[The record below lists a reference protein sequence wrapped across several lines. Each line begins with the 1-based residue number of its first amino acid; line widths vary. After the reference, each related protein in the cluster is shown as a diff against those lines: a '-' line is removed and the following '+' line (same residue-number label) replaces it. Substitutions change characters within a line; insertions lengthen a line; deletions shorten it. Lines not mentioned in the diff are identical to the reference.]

1 MNGTANASPR
11 LARRTGLRTGAAAG
25 AAALLGGLPPG
36 HAAARATAAA
46 GGPVEPRAG
55 AWRPWLLASGAQLR
69 PPPPPDRAATEAE
82 LRELQALAGR
92 RDAAT
97 MDRITFWDAGPAPYR
112 WTEALIERAMPP
124 DLRTGLTN
132 GALFRAF
139 ALVTAALHDATVAAW
154 DAKYAYNRPRPTEQD
169 ASLTAAVAVPR
180 SPSYPSEHA
189 AAAGAAAAVL
199 GYLFP
204 NDAERFAGMA
214 QEAARSRV
222 EAGVQYPSDVAAGMD
237 LGRKVAALAIERG
250 QTDNSDATWDG
261 TMPTGPGVWTGT
273 NPGGVA
279 EQYWK
284 PWVLASPDQLR
295 PDPPPAAGS
304 DELAAELAEVKGFA
318 RTPRTTG
325 LALMWQYGSSGNP
338 ATVVNW
344 IRQASQKLMEER
356 LDANAPFA
364 TRIYSMLSVGL
375 NDIWIAN
382 QDGKYAYWAP
392 RPGQVDPSLTTVFP
406 TPNHPTYPSN
416 RSALGM
422 ASDVL
427 ARFFP
432 RDASAFQ
439 ATGEQVAESAV
450 WAGIHFRSD
459 LVAGRAL
466 GRGVGQILFDRI
478 KDDA

>member
-1 MNGTANASPR
+1 MNGNGTLDARLRLTRRVAS
-11 LARRTGLRTGAAAG
+11 RTGAAAG
-25 AAALLGGLPPG
+25 AAALLVAAPGPALAQAPGG
-36 HAAARATAAA
+36 A
-46 GGPVEPRAG
+46 PVEPKAG
-55 AWRPWLLASGAQLR
+55 TWRTWLLTSGSQFR
-69 PPPPPDRAATEAE
+69 PPAPPDRAATDAE
-82 LRELQALAGR
+82 LQELKALAGR

-97 MDRITFWDAGPAPYR
+97 LDRIKFWDAGPAPYR
-112 WTEALIERAMPP
+112 WTEILIEWTMPP
-124 DLRTGLTN
+124 DLRAGLAN

-139 ALVTAALHDATVAAW
+139 ALVTAAMHDATVAAW
-154 DAKYAYNRPRPTEQD
+154 DAKTAYNRPRPTEQD
-169 ASLTAAVAVPR
+169 PSLTAAVAVPR

-199 GYLFP
+199 GYLYP
-204 NDAERFAGMA
+204 SDAETFAGMA
-214 QEAARSRV
+214 QEAAQSRV
-222 EAGVQYPSDVAAGMD
+222 AAGVQYPSDVAAGLD

-284 PWVLASPDQLR
+284 PWVLSSPDQLR
-295 PDPPPAAGS
+295 PAPPPASGS
-304 DELAAELAEVKGFA
+304 DQLAAELAEVKNFT

-325 LALMWQYGSSGNP
+325 LALMWQYGSYGNP

-344 IRQASQKLMEER
+344 VRAASQKLMEER

-364 TRIYSMLSVGL
+364 TRIYSMISIGL
-375 NDIWIAN
+375 NDIWIAT
-382 QDGKYAYWAP
+382 QDAKYHYWAP
-392 RPGQVDPSLTTVFP
+392 RPVQLDPSLTTVFP
-406 TPNHPTYPSN
+406 TPNHPSCPSN
-416 RSALGM
+416 RSALSM

-427 ARFFP
+427 AHFFP
-432 RDASAFQ
+432 RDAAALQ
-439 ATGEQVAESAV
+439 ATAEQVAESAV

-466 GRGVGQILFDRI
+466 GRAVGQIMFDRI
-478 KDDA
+478 KNDA